1 MRREGAYVPGG
12 LDIALLLT
20 GAFLAGIVTGLT
32 GFGTALTAMALWLY
46 AITPVLAAPLVAFCS
61 LSSHVFTVRK
71 IWPDMNFRAAMPF
84 VFGGVLG
91 IPAGVWLLTKLS
103 PDMFKLVVGIVLIVY
118 PLFMLVAKKPPAIA
132 QAPKFVDGGIGVIA
146 GICGG
151 FAGLSG
157 PILVIW
163 SQLCQWSKQ
172 QARGVLQ
179 LINMIILLAAIV
191 AYAVRGLVTG
201 ELLTLVALC
210 VPATLCGAWIGLRL
224 YERIA
229 QDSFRR
235 LVLVL
240 LMASGLGLIVPRLL

>member
-1 MRREGAYVPGG
+1 MPGG

-61 LSSHVFTVRK
+61 LSSHLFTVRK
-71 IWPDMNFRAAMPF
+71 IWPDMDFRAATPF
-84 VFGGVLG
+84 VVGGVLG
-91 IPAGVWLLTKLS
+91 IPAGVWLLTILS
-103 PDMFKLVVGIVLIVY
+103 PEMFKLLVGCVLIVY
-118 PLFMLVAKKPPAIA
+118 PLFTLLARKPPAIV
-132 QAPKFVDGGIGVIA
+132 QAPRLADGGIGVVA

-163 SQLCQWSKQ
+163 SQMCQWSKQ
-172 QARGVLQ
+172 RARGVLQ
-179 LINMIILLAAIV
+179 LINMIILLIAIA
-191 AYAVRGLVTG
+191 AYAFRGLITG
-201 ELLTLVALC
+201 ELLTLVVLC

-224 YERIA
+224 YQRIE
-229 QDSFRR
+229 QESFRR
-235 LVLVL
+235 VVLAL
-240 LMASGLGLIVPRLL
+240 LMASGLGLILPRLL

>member
-1 MRREGAYVPGG
+1 MPGG
-12 LDIALLLT
+12 TDIILLLA

-61 LSSHVFTVRK
+61 LASHFFTVRR
-71 IWPDMNFRAAMPF
+71 IWPDMDFRAAAPF
-84 VFGGVLG
+84 VLGGLAG
-91 IPAGVWLLTKLS
+91 IPGGVWLLTRLS
-103 PDMFKLVVGIVLIVY
+103 PDNFKLAVGAVLIIY
-118 PLFMLVAKKPPAIA
+118 PVFMLATRKPPSVGLATRPA
-132 QAPKFVDGGIGVIA
+132 ELVIGVVS

-172 QARGVLQ
+172 RARSVLQ
-179 LINMIILLAAIV
+179 LINMMILMIAIV
-191 AYAVRGLVTG
+191 AYAIRGLVST

-210 VPATLCGAWIGLRL
+210 VPATLCGSWIGLRL
-224 YERIA
+224 YERID
-229 QDSFRR
+229 QESFKRV
-235 LVLVL
+235 VLAL
-240 LMASGLGLIVPRLL
+240 LIASGLGLMLPRLL

>member
-1 MRREGAYVPGG
+1 MPGG

-61 LSSHVFTVRK
+61 LSSHLFTVRK
-71 IWPDMNFRAAMPF
+71 IWPDMDFRAAMPF
-84 VFGGVLG
+84 VVGGVMG
-91 IPAGVWLLTKLS
+91 IPAGVWLLTILS
-103 PDMFKLVVGIVLIVY
+103 PEMFKLLMGGVLIVY
-118 PLFMLVAKKPPAIA
+118 PLFTLLAGKPPAIA
-132 QAPKFVDGGIGVIA
+132 QVSRLADGGIGVIA

-163 SQLCQWSKQ
+163 SQMCQWSKQ
-172 QARGVLQ
+172 RARGVLQ
-179 LINMIILLAAIV
+179 LINMIILLIAIA
-191 AYAVRGLVTG
+191 AYAFRGLITG

-224 YERIA
+224 YQRIE
-229 QDSFRR
+229 QESFRR
-235 LVLVL
+235 VVLAL
-240 LMASGLGLIVPRLL
+240 LMASGLGLILPRLL